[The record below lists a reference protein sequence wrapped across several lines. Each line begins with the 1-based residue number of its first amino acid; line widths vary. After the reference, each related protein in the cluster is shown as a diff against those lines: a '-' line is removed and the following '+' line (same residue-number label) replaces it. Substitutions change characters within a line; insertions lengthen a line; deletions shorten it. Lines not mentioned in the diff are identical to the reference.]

1 MMSTAMDRQ
10 GVELL
15 ERLGKSG
22 EGKSPQGCMQCGL
35 CAASCPLGYAMEF
48 PPRKLILQAESGN
61 LEKVLA
67 SPSLWMCIG
76 CYTCSL
82 RCPRDI
88 ELTDGLWPALRD
100 QSLQAGIQPP
110 AELQETFQNLFK
122 YGNNLGKSPR
132 QRLDWAK
139 DLDVRVLDLSK
150 EPRPVDVLWLV
161 GCYPS
166 YYPRNQVVT
175 RAFARILTELGVTW
189 GVLGAKEKAV
199 GECER
204 MFGEE
209 GLFETLVEENRKL
222 LDKCEFQT
230 LLTLDPHAFRA
241 LQKFYPQHG
250 AWYPVKHYTT
260 FLHERMEQLK
270 PLVLKPVKAT
280 VTYHDN
286 CCVGRR
292 CESFD
297 PPRELLGLIPG
308 VELVEMERNRENSL
322 CCGGGGGGM
331 WLDAHIVAHGG
342 HRLSDERIRQAAA
355 TGADTLAVS
364 CPYELSRFEDAAK
377 VTSLEGKLRVR
388 DIIELLAES
397 MDLGERNV
405 S

>member
-1 MMSTAMDRQ
+1 MITSEGPK

-15 ERLGKSG
+15 DQLGKSG
-22 EGKSPQGCMQCGL
+22 DGKPPLGCMQCGL
-35 CAASCPLGYAMEF
+35 CAASCPLGDAMEF
-48 PPRKLILQAESGN
+48 PPRKLILQAISGN
-61 LEKVLA
+61 LEKVLQ
-67 SPSLWMCIG
+67 SPSLWMCVA
-76 CYTCSL
+76 CYTCSH

-100 QSLQAGIQPP
+100 RAMQQGFQPP
-110 AELQETFQNLFK
+110 AELQETFENVFK
-122 YGNNLGKSPR
+122 YGNTLGKSPR
-132 QRLDWAK
+132 QRMDWAK

-166 YYPRNQVVT
+166 YYPRNQVVA
-175 RAFARILTELGVTW
+175 RAFARILTELGISW
-189 GVLGAKEKAV
+189 GVLGTKEKAI
-199 GECER
+199 GECDR

-222 LDKCEFQT
+222 LDHQRFQK
-230 LLTLDPHAFRA
+230 LVVLDPHAFRA
-241 LQKFYPQHG
+241 LQNFYPRFG
-250 AWYPVKHYTT
+250 AWYPVEHYTT
-260 FLHERMEQLK
+260 FLAERLEQLK
-270 PLVLKPVKAT
+270 PLLVKPVEAT
-280 VTYHDN
+280 ATYHDN

-292 CESFD
+292 CGCYD
-297 PPRELLGLIPG
+297 PPRSLLQLIPG
-308 VELVEMERNRENSL
+308 LKLVEMTRNRDNAL

-342 HRLSDERIRQAAA
+342 RRLSDERVRQAAD
-355 TGADTLAVS
+355 TGATTLAVS

-377 VTSLEGKLRVR
+377 VTGLEGRLIVR

-397 MDLGERNV
+397 MDLGERSN